1 MPLDALDPRS
11 WPFWGMP
18 GRVLGA
24 VLTVEVVAVLLVA
37 RLLVSAGPPGFDALR
52 SAGILLALGIVQA
65 EIAAG
70 VERVRKRI
78 GGPVHVDLCSVW
90 TFAGALLLPP
100 VVAVGLAVMVH
111 THVWWRSWRPRLPL
125 YRQLFSTA
133 TIVLACLAV
142 NAVVAVAKP
151 GASAPLA
158 DLGTVV
164 LALLTYSVV
173 NSALVAGAVVMS
185 SEQAD
190 FGAAIGEWD
199 DHTLELATLSLGA
212 LTAVGLVVNAVLAL
226 FTLPAVL
233 LLHRAALVRQ
243 LAQVAST
250 DDKTGLLTA
259 GAWHNRAE
267 QELTRQGAA
276 SSAVL
281 VVDLDHF
288 KEVNDHHGHLAG
300 DIVLGAVADALQGEV
315 RDQDLVG
322 RFGGEEFVI
331 LLAAVDSHRGGDD
344 VLAVAERIRLR
355 VAGLRVEIATPDGPL
370 TVAGLTASIGAAL
383 HPGHGDD
390 VSTLMQAADSALY
403 AAKRAGRNT
412 VRLAALPPIDAVSAA
427 DLPAQE
433 PPLG

>member
-1 MPLDALDPRS
+1 
-11 WPFWGMP
+11 
-18 GRVLGA
+18 
-24 VLTVEVVAVLLVA
+24 VAVLLVA
-37 RLLVSAGPPGFDALR
+37 RLLVSQGLPDVDALR
-52 SAGILLALGIVQA
+52 PAGTLLALGIVQA
-65 EIAAG
+65 EVAAG

-78 GGPVHVDLCSVW
+78 GGPVHVDLSSVW

-100 VVAVGLAVMVH
+100 VFAVGLAVVVH
-111 THVWWRSWRPRLPL
+111 THLWWRSWRPRLPL

-142 NAVVAVAKP
+142 AAVVAVARP
-151 GASAPLA
+151 GDPAPLA
-158 DLGTVV
+158 SLGLGTIV

-173 NSALVAGAVVMS
+173 NSALVAGAVIMS
-185 SEQAD
+185 SPQAD

-199 DHTLELATLSLGA
+199 DNALELATLSLGA

-226 FTLPAVL
+226 FALPAVL
-233 LLHRAALVRQ
+233 LLHRAVLVRHLEQ
-243 LAQVAST
+243 AVSI

-259 GAWHNRAE
+259 AAWHTRAE
-267 QELTRQGAA
+267 RELARPGAA

-281 VVDLDHF
+281 VLDLDHF
-288 KEVNDHHGHLAG
+288 KEVNDHHGHIAG

-331 LLAAVDSHRGGDD
+331 LLAGVDSHRGGDD
-344 VLAVAERIRLR
+344 VLAIAERIRLR
-355 VAGLRVEIATPDGPL
+355 VAALRVEIPTPDGPL
-370 TVAGLTASIGAAL
+370 TVAGLTASIGAAI

-412 VRLAALPPIDAVSAA
+412 VRLAALPPVDAVSA
-427 DLPAQE
+427 PAQE